1 MRKLRMRRR
10 PLIAIITL
18 AGIVGLQPLTRGV
31 AQSGSAAN
39 GDKSASRRPV
49 SGQVEMLPDA
59 PDFELK
65 TLEGKTVHLRDYRG
79 KAVLLNFWATWCVPC
94 KEEMPWLVVFQK
106 QYGPKG
112 LVILGIAMDESVEP
126 MRKFAQRMEL
136 NYPVLIGNKWI
147 ADRYYVKGLPVSI
160 FIDRNGRI
168 TDQIPGGA
176 TRSFLEN
183 EIQLAL
189 ANGVQPTAR

>member
-1 MRKLRMRRR
+1 MRRR

>member
-1 MRKLRMRRR
+1 MRKLRMGRR

-18 AGIVGLQPLTRGV
+18 ASIVGLQPLTRGA
-31 AQSGSAAN
+31 AQSGSATT

-79 KAVLLNFWATWCVPC
+79 KAVLLNFWATWCVAC
-94 KEEMPWLVVFQK
+94 KEEMPWLVAFQK
-106 QYGPKG
+106 QYAPKG
-112 LVILGIAMDESVEP
+112 LVILGIAMDESADP
-126 MRKFAQRMEL
+126 IRKFAQRMEL
-136 NYPVLIGNKWI
+136 NYQVLIGNKRI
-147 ADRYYVKGLPVSI
+147 ADQYYVKGLPVSI
-160 FIDRNGRI
+160 FIDRSGRI
-168 TDQIPGGA
+168 TDQVPGGA
-176 TRSFLEN
+176 SRSFLEN

-189 ANGVQPTAR
+189 ENGAQPTAR

>member
-1 MRKLRMRRR
+1 MRPRV
-10 PLIAIITL
+10 LIAVTVLVSAL
-18 AGIVGLQPLTRGV
+18 ALSAMTRAS
-31 AQSGSAAN
+31 AQSGDTAK
-39 GDKSASRRPV
+39 GDRPASRRPV
-49 SGQVEMLPDA
+49 IGQVEMLPDA

-65 TLEGKTVHLRDYRG
+65 SIDGKTVHLSDYRG

-94 KEEMPWLVVFQK
+94 KEEMPWLVAFQK
-106 QYGPKG
+106 QYAPKG

>member
-1 MRKLRMRRR
+1 MRRR

-79 KAVLLNFWATWCVPC
+79 KAVLLNFCATWCVPC

>member
-1 MRKLRMRRR
+1 MRKLRMSSKR
-10 PLIAIITL
+10 LMAIITL
-18 AGIVGLQPLTRGV
+18 AGIIGVQPLARGA

-39 GDKSASRRPV
+39 GDKSAGRRPV

-94 KEEMPWLVVFQK
+94 KEEMPWLVAFQK

-112 LVILGIAMDESVEP
+112 FVVLGIAMDESVDP
-126 MRKFAQRMEL
+126 MRKFAQKMEL
-136 NYPVLIGNKWI
+136 NYPVLIGNKRI
-147 ADRYYVKGLPVSI
+147 ADQYYVKGLPVSI

-168 TDQIPGGA
+168 TDQVPGGA

-189 ANGVQPTAR
+189 ENGAQATAR

>member
-1 MRKLRMRRR
+1 MRRR

-18 AGIVGLQPLTRGV
+18 A
-31 AQSGSAAN
+31 
-39 GDKSASRRPV
+39 
-49 SGQVEMLPDA
+49 
-59 PDFELK
+59 
-65 TLEGKTVHLRDYRG
+65 LEGKTVHLRDYRG

>member
-1 MRKLRMRRR
+1 MRRR
-10 PLIAIITL
+10 PLIATITL
-18 AGIVGLQPLTRGV
+18 AGIVGLRPLSTGA
-31 AQSGSAAN
+31 AQSGGAAN
-39 GDKSASRRPV
+39 GGGAASRRPV

-79 KAVLLNFWATWCVPC
+79 KAVLLNFWATWCVAC
-94 KEEMPWLVVFQK
+94 KEEMPWLVAFQK

-112 LVILGIAMDESVEP
+112 LVILGIAMDESVDP
-126 MRKFAQRMEL
+126 IRKFVQRTEL
-136 NYPVLIGNKWI
+136 NYPVLIGNQPL
-147 ADRYYVKGLPVSI
+147 ADQYYVKALPVSI

-168 TDQIPGGA
+168 TDQVPGGA
-176 TRSFLEN
+176 ARSFLEN

-189 ANGVQPTAR
+189 ENGVQPTAR